1 MSDSPDSPSDDTS
14 MRALLGQTDYV
25 RFWLSRWLAVLGVQI
40 QSVALGWHIYDIA
53 RQTMDVPRSAFMV
66 SLIGLVSFIPVLLLA
81 LPAGETA
88 DRHNRRH
95 ILLACYGAEILVAA
109 LLTALAVM
117 NLASIPMLL
126 LSAGMFG
133 AARAYF
139 APASAALGPML
150 VPRALLPRAIA
161 WNSLAWQSASIA
173 GPALGGVLVAIAP
186 GLSYGVALALYIAAA
201 ISVALIRGNAQPEVQ
216 PGSRWALMKEGLSY
230 VWTNKIVFGAIS
242 LDLAAVILAGATA
255 MLPVYARD
263 VLHVG
268 PEGFGFLRAASAVGA
283 TAMALW
289 LASFPV
295 TRKAGLIM
303 FVSVAIFCIGT
314 VVFGLST
321 LLWLSVV
328 ALAVAGA
335 ADMISVYVRQTLIQL
350 VTPDNMRGRVAT
362 VSYLFIGASNELG
375 EFRGG
380 LVARF
385 LGPIVAV
392 AGGGA
397 AALVVTGLW
406 AKLFPDLRKADR
418 LA

>member
-161 WNSLAWQSASIA
+161 WNSLAWQSPWFNC
-173 GPALGGVLVAIAP
+173 G
-186 GLSYGVALALYIAAA
+186 
-201 ISVALIRGNAQPEVQ
+201 
-216 PGSRWALMKEGLSY
+216 
-230 VWTNKIVFGAIS
+230 
-242 LDLAAVILAGATA
+242 
-255 MLPVYARD
+255 
-263 VLHVG
+263 
-268 PEGFGFLRAASAVGA
+268 
-283 TAMALW
+283 
-289 LASFPV
+289 
-295 TRKAGLIM
+295 
-303 FVSVAIFCIGT
+303 
-314 VVFGLST
+314 
-321 LLWLSVV
+321 
-328 ALAVAGA
+328 
-335 ADMISVYVRQTLIQL
+335 
-350 VTPDNMRGRVAT
+350 
-362 VSYLFIGASNELG
+362 
-375 EFRGG
+375 
-380 LVARF
+380 
-385 LGPIVAV
+385 
-392 AGGGA
+392 
-397 AALVVTGLW
+397 
-406 AKLFPDLRKADR
+406 
-418 LA
+418 